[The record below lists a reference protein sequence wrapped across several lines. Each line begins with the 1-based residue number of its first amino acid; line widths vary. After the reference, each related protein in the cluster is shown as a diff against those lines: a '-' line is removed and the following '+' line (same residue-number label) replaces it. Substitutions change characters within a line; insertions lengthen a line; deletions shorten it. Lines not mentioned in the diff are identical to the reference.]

1 MAEVVYALCA
11 VLSSACA
18 LLLYRAWRRTRVR
31 LLWWS
36 LLCFT
41 LLSLNNVLLVVDL
54 VLVKGTDLA
63 VARAASALAGLLM
76 LLYGLVYDR
85 SSAGSP

>member
-1 MAEVVYALCA
+1 MAQVVYALCA

-18 LLLYRAWRRTRVR
+18 LLLYRGWRSTHVR

-36 LLCFT
+36 FVCFAF
-41 LLSLNNVLLVVDL
+41 LALNNVLLVVDL
-54 VLVKGTDLA
+54 VLVKATDLS

-85 SSAGSP
+85 SPTRSP